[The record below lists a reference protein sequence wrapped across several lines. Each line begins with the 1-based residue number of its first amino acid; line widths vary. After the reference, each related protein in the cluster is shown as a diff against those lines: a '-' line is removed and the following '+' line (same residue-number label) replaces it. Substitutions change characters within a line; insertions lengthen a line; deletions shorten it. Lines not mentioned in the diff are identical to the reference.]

1 MIEHNMRDQ
10 IEQAMDEEQAFLR
23 CVELAQMAVRHEYFT
38 PKDIEDLI
46 YHLGVRQY
54 FKGDEPCQKSVK

>member
-1 MIEHNMRDQ
+1 MTEHNMRDQ
-10 IEQAMDEEQAFLR
+10 NEQAMDEEQAFMR

-38 PKDIEDLI
+38 AKDIEDLI

-54 FKGDEPCQKSVK
+54 FRKEKT

>member
-1 MIEHNMRDQ
+1 MDTQSEQWQQEDQ
-10 IEQAMDEEQAFLR
+10 EKAYLR
-23 CVELAQMAVRHEYFT
+23 CLELAQMAVRHEYFT

-54 FKGDEPCQKSVK
+54 FRKEKT